1 MSTTAIIN
9 RALSNIRTE
18 LEFITESEVITYELC
33 KKILEIIPRSYA
45 KDMEPWGLEKLN
57 INNSNSVP
65 SYGSN
70 YFHDDPFDQDE
81 SGEAEFEFKN
91 TPAKMKVVNVDV
103 GSDLRASRLERSAP
117 ITPPSQISHHVL
129 GALSPGAAAVVQHKS
144 PIGYCKVLNDYIAE
158 RQEDISISKGEKIAI
173 VEQLSGDWYVGY
185 KKNGSD
191 TDMGVFPSGY
201 VMLITEEQ
209 YLRSESVSPT
219 IGSTSTPVPQTTFD
233 PAILQNT
240 GIIENTSNSEVKE
253 RRPLT
258 PDPSPSIHQKEIF
271 PLDSPIGKNS
281 PINGKSSPPRP
292 SENPESLS
300 RGVSPLPNNNPKNL
314 QRSTPPTSRNRAI
327 SINSQQMEIKKVP
340 GFHMVQTPSPAAKIA
355 QPEQPVFVSP
365 DQPLQDHQSSE
376 KRLSQYM
383 NQSHVQPF
391 SGQQMRQ
398 YAEPTPPKKKES
410 HFKLFGKK

>member
-1 MSTTAIIN
+1 MLTIAIIN

-57 INNSNSVP
+57 IDNSNGVP
-65 SYGSN
+65 SYGVN

-81 SGEAEFEFKN
+81 GGEAEFEFKN

-103 GSDLRASRLERSAP
+103 GSDRASRLERSAP
-117 ITPPSQISHHVL
+117 ITPPSQISHHIL
-129 GALSPGAAAVVQHKS
+129 GALSPATAAAVQHKS

-158 RQEDISISKGEKIAI
+158 RQEDISIAKSEKIAI
-173 VEQLSGDWYVGY
+173 LEQLSGDWFVGY
-185 KKNGSD
+185 KKDGSD
-191 TDMGVFPSGY
+191 TDIGVFPSSY

-209 YLRSESVSPT
+209 YLRSDLVSPT
-219 IGSTSTPVPQTTFD
+219 IGSTLTPVPQTAFD

-253 RRPLT
+253 RRLLT
-258 PDPSPSIHQKEIF
+258 PDPSPSIHQKEAF
-271 PLDSPIGKNS
+271 PLDLPIAKNS
-281 PINGKSSPPRP
+281 PPNSKLLPPR
-292 SENPESLS
+292 SSDNSESLL
-300 RGVSPLPNNNPKNL
+300 RGILPLPNTNSKAL
-314 QRSTPPTSRNRAI
+314 QRSTPPASRNRAI
-327 SINSQQMEIKKVP
+327 LVNSQQMEIKKVP

-365 DQPLQDHQSSE
+365 DQPLQDHQSNE
-376 KRLSQYM
+376 KRLSQYI

-398 YAEPTPPKKKES
+398 YAEPTPPKKKEL